1 MTKSKEAVKVKPD
14 TGKKGWASGML
25 GPFEEMDRE
34 FDSMF
39 RRGWRHPFR
48 GGLGRWNAESAF
60 EGKIPSVDM
69 IDQDDQV
76 LIKAEL
82 PGVDKKDVDVSA
94 TDETVSIKGKS
105 SYDKE
110 EENGDYYR
118 REIVQ
123 GAYERVLAIPPNVD
137 SSKAKATF
145 RDGMLE
151 LSLPKTEKENRTKIN
166 VD

>member
-1 MTKSKEAVKVKPD
+1 MSKSKEAVKVEHD
-14 TGKKGWASGML
+14 TGKKGWASRML
-25 GPFEEMDRE
+25 SPFEEMDRE

-39 RRGWRHPFR
+39 RRGWRHPLLR
-48 GGLGRWNAESAF
+48 GFNDWKGEPAF
-60 EGKIPSVDM
+60 EGKIPSVDV

-82 PGVDKKDVDVSA
+82 PGVDKKDVDVSV

-110 EENGDYYR
+110 EEKGDYYR
-118 REIVQ
+118 REISK
-123 GAYERVLAIPPNVD
+123 GSYERVLAIPANVD

-151 LSLPKTEKENRTKIN
+151 LSLPKTDKTNKTK
-166 VD
+166 VKVE